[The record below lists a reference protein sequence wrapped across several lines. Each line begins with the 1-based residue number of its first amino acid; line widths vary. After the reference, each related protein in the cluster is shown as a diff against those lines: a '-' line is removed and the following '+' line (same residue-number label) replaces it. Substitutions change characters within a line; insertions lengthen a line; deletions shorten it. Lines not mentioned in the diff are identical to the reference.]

1 MKVQSMLTVL
11 FTSLLAAA
19 AAAASTHTADS
30 KPAARFTHHVDG
42 NLHFPDNKDMIAH
55 HYCKPVAGGMAQ
67 CLLFESDNADARLV
81 GVEVILDPGASS
93 TFTDSERPM
102 WHYHTTEVPKVSP
115 AELR

>member
-1 MKVQSMLTVL
+1 MEI
-11 FTSLLAAA
+11 FTSPI
-19 AAAASTHTADS
+19 TRTC
-30 KPAARFTHHVDG
+30 
-42 NLHFPDNKDMIAH
+42 IAH
-55 HYCKPVAGGMAQ
+55 HYCKLVAGGMAQ
-67 CLLFESDNADARLV
+67 CLLFASGNADARLV